1 LRGIRGEE
9 EGIEMIAAARAGGM
23 KKGRRR
29 MSRLAE

>member
-23 KKGRRR
+23 KKRRR